1 MNTLRK
7 ALMVGACLAVLSAS
21 AWAQPRGQQTDITIP
36 SRVATYSAGIL
47 GLVPA
52 ASGTDFFTIQGSAT
66 QVVRVK
72 SIECSGT
79 TTAAASIAVQ
89 MVRRSTA
96 DTTGTSTSPA
106 LVPLDTTDPAG
117 TALVKAYTAN
127 PGALGTIVG
136 GPIRVGILTTTT
148 VASSAIEQTP
158 PLGWTF
164 GLNND
169 KEPTLRGVAQTLALN
184 LNGASISAGA
194 LIGCDVTW
202 TESAN

>member
-1 MNTLRK
+1 MNALRNTL
-7 ALMVGACLAVLSAS
+7 LVGACLAVLAS
-21 AWAQPRGQQTDITIP
+21 PAWAQPKPMSVAATIP
-36 SRVATYSAGIL
+36 ARVATYHAGIL

-66 QVVRVK
+66 NVVRVK

-79 TTAAASIAVQ
+79 TTAAATIAVQ

-96 DTTGTSTSPA
+96 DTTGTSTTLSM
-106 LVPLDTTDPAG
+106 VPSDTSDPAS
-117 TALVKAYTAN
+117 TALVKAYTVN

-136 GPIRVGILTTTT
+136 GPIRTGMLTTTT

-158 PLGWTF
+158 QLGWVF

-184 LNGASISAGA
+184 LNAASISAGA
-194 LIGCDVTW
+194 LIACDVEY
-202 TESAN
+202 TETLN

>member
-1 MNTLRK
+1 MHTLRK
-7 ALMVGACLAVLSAS
+7 TLMASACLAVLSTGAF
-21 AWAQPRGQQTDITIP
+21 AQGRPQSTVADIP
-36 SRVATYSAGIL
+36 ARVATYSAGIL

-66 QVVRVK
+66 TVVRVK
-72 SIECSGT
+72 NIECSGT

-89 MVRRSTA
+89 VVKRSAA

-106 LVPLDTTDPAG
+106 MVPMDPNDGAA

-127 PGALGTIVG
+127 PGALGAIVG
-136 GPIRVGILTTTT
+136 GPIRTGVLTTTT

-194 LIGCDVTW
+194 LLGCSVTW
-202 TESAN
+202 TEYTN

>member
-1 MNTLRK
+1 MNSLRK
-7 ALMVGACLAVLSAS
+7 ALIASACFAVLSVPAFAVGPTAS
-21 AWAQPRGQQTDITIP
+21 VVTLPT
-36 SRVATYSAGIL
+36 RVATYSAGIL

-66 QVVRVK
+66 TVVRVK

-89 MVRRSTA
+89 LVRRSA
-96 DTTGTSTSPA
+96 ANTTGTSTSPA
-106 LVPLDTTDPAG
+106 LVPNDPNDPAG
-117 TALVKAYTAN
+117 TALVKAYTVN
-127 PGALGTIVG
+127 PGALGAIVG
-136 GPIRVGILTTTT
+136 GPMRTGSLVTTT
-148 VASSAIEQTP
+148 VASAAIEQTP

-194 LIGCDVTW
+194 LIACDITW
-202 TESAN
+202 TESPN